1 MTPPPESTDRLA
13 PDQTEA
19 AFRAWLRRLVTGAAE
34 LEAFDAGQID
44 AVMDRDSG
52 SAVLLPEAQSALHDS
67 NRIALSALDALPA
80 EVCVLDATGVVV
92 MANKAWRVSGAEHER
107 AGLDVRAGEN
117 IFAACRDAP
126 ESEREYATE
135 VASGLHQVLTRMRRS
150 VRSVY
155 VCRGARARPR
165 FTLTMTVIAG
175 DGPVNALLTREW
187 SGDANSPNDARG
199 ARPEL
204 PSAIV
209 ASRDAKNRV
218 LGALPDSEYA
228 RLASGLEPVKLT
240 YGEILYEPGEP
251 MHEVY
256 FPTDCL
262 VSLLTLVEGHRAL
275 EVGLV
280 GREGMI
286 GARLALGAANS
297 SVRALVQGTGTAMRM
312 SSARFLKEFHRSPAL
327 QRALFQF
334 TDTLMIQISQT
345 AACNRFH
352 LVEARLARW
361 LLMTAE
367 RMASNE
373 FHLTHDFLADMLG
386 VRREGVSVAAS
397 ALQHRKLI
405 SYRRGNITIR
415 DIPGLEAACCSC
427 YRYVRSMDPQVMAR
441 AQPGYTSGR

>member
-1 MTPPPESTDRLA
+1 MNEAPATTDRRLG
-13 PDQTEA
+13 PDKTEA
-19 AFRAWLRRLVTGAAE
+19 AFRQWLRRLVKGAAE
-34 LEAFDAGQID
+34 LEAFDAGEID

-52 SAVLLPEAQSALHDS
+52 SALLLPEAQTALHGS
-67 NRIALSALDALPA
+67 NRVVLSALDALPG
-80 EVCVLDATGVVV
+80 EICVLDATGIVVV
-92 MANKAWRVSGAEHER
+92 TNKAWRTSGAAHAR

-117 IFAACRDAP
+117 IFAACRDVP
-126 ESEREYATE
+126 DGEREYAAE
-135 VASGLHQVLTRMRRS
+135 LAKQLHQVLAGTHQSLRCE
-150 VRSVY
+150 Y
-155 VCRGARARPR
+155 VCVASSARPVCA
-165 FTLTMTVIAG
+165 LSIAAIAG
-175 DGPVNALLTREW
+175 DGAVNALVTREW
-187 SGDANSPNDARG
+187 NIGRVTAKRSTA
-199 ARPEL
+199 
-204 PSAIV
+204 V
-209 ASRDAKNRV
+209 APDTKNRV
-218 LGALPDSEYA
+218 LASLPPRDYA
-228 RLASGLEPVKLT
+228 RLAAGLEPVELT
-240 YGEILYEPGEP
+240 YGEVLYEPGEP

-256 FPTDCL
+256 FPSDCL

-286 GARLALGAANS
+286 GARLALGAATS

-312 SSARFLKEFHRSPAL
+312 KSQRFLKEFRRSPAL

-352 LVEARLARW
+352 IVEARLARW

-397 ALQHRKLI
+397 TLQKRKLI
-405 SYRRGNITIR
+405 SYRRGDITIL
-415 DIPGLEAACCSC
+415 DCPGLEAASCSC
-427 YRYVRSMDPQVMAR
+427 YRYVQTVA
-441 AQPGYTSGR
+441 GT

>member
-1 MTPPPESTDRLA
+1 MGTPGATAGQLA
-13 PDQTEA
+13 PDTSEA

-34 LEAFDAGQID
+34 LKAFDAGQID

-52 SAVLLPEAQSALHDS
+52 SALLLPEAQSALHDA
-67 NRIALSALDALPA
+67 NRIVLSALDALPS
-80 EVCVLDATGVVV
+80 EVCVLDTSGMVV
-92 MANKAWRVSGAEHER
+92 MANKAWRTSGAAHER

-126 ESEREYATE
+126 DSEREYATQ
-135 VASGLHQVLTRMRRS
+135 VAAGLHQVLTRES
-150 VRSVY
+150 HSLTCDY
-155 VCRGARARPR
+155 VCRASRARAR
-165 FTLTMTVIAG
+165 FTLTVTAIASVG
-175 DGPVNALLTREW
+175 SVNALVTREW
-187 SGDANSPNDARG
+187 SSEVKAAKEASGIQPRRASPAE
-199 ARPEL
+199 P
-204 PSAIV
+204 
-209 ASRDAKNRV
+209 ASEVKNR
-218 LGALPDSEYA
+218 LLATLPARDYA
-228 RLASGLEPVKLT
+228 RLAAGLEHVHLT
-240 YGEILYEPGEP
+240 YGDILYEPGEA

-256 FPTDCL
+256 FPSDCL

-286 GARLALGAANS
+286 GARLALGAATS

-312 SSARFLKEFHRSPAL
+312 NSARFLAEFRKSPAL

-352 LVEARLARW
+352 IVEARLARW

-367 RMASNE
+367 RMASNQ

-386 VRREGVSVAAS
+386 VRREGVTVAAS
-397 ALQHRKLI
+397 ALQQRKLI
-405 SYRRGNITIR
+405 SYRRGNITII
-415 DIPGLEAACCSC
+415 DGPGLEAASCSC
-427 YRYVRSMDPQVMAR
+427 YKQLRTA
-441 AQPGYTSGR
+441 A